1 MTILIP
7 DNMSDSTLLSGR
19 SLLRPR
25 ALGPLLTLQKLSSLV
40 AVVMGVAAAAGAW
53 AAPLRIC
60 ADPDN
65 LPFSKSEGAPRG
77 LYVDAAELIGRELNR
92 PVEYVW
98 WQTFNQR
105 RALRNTILANACDA
119 VIALPANADYKVRGV
134 KKTQPFM
141 ELTYALV
148 ALPSLRIE
156 SMGDLRGKQLG
167 VQFGTTPHIFVN
179 TAEGVRSTTY
189 RTSDELLQAL
199 SRGEIDAALLWGPVA
214 GYENKT
220 RFDGRWKVTPISG
233 PDFASQVVIG
243 VRSDQPNLATDIDR
257 ALVTL
262 KPQLAM
268 LAQQY
273 GFPADPAIALDPKWR
288 EPVATAVNP
297 AAVVATAPVA
307 LSDSDDGAARAG
319 RVRFNSQCSHCH
331 GTDSITALRE
341 RDLRRLKMRNDDR
354 WPEVALT
361 TIREGRP
368 EKGMPTWKDALRE
381 EHIQEIIAFLR
392 TIQK

>member
-1 MTILIP
+1 MTVA
-7 DNMSDSTLLSGR
+7 TLV
-19 SLLRPR
+19 
-25 ALGPLLTLQKLSSLV
+25 T
-40 AVVMGVAAAAGAW
+40 AAASAW

-65 LPFSKSEGAPRG
+65 LPFSKSEGAQRG
-77 LYVDAAELIGRELNR
+77 LYVDAAELIGKELKR

-98 WQTFNQR
+98 WHTFNQR

-134 KKTQPFM
+134 KKSQPFM
-141 ELTYALV
+141 DLTYALV
-148 ALPSLRIE
+148 APPTFRFESL
-156 SMGDLRGKQLG
+156 GDLRGKQVG

-179 TAEGVRSTTY
+179 ATEGVRSVTF
-189 RTSDELLQAL
+189 RTADELLQAL
-199 SRGEIDAALLWGPVA
+199 SRGEIDAGLLWGPVA
-214 GYENKT
+214 GYENKS

-233 PDFASQVVIG
+233 PDFSSQVVIG
-243 VRSDQPNLATDIDR
+243 VRSDQPNLATEIDQ
-257 ALVTL
+257 ALVKL
-262 KPQLAM
+262 KPQLAA

-273 GFPADPAIALDPKWR
+273 GFPSDVAVALDPKWR
-288 EPVATAVNP
+288 EPVAVAVTP
-297 AAVVATAPVA
+297 AAAATPAAAVATA
-307 LSDSDDGAARAG
+307 SDDGAARAG

-331 GTDSITALRE
+331 GTDSITALRD

-368 EKGMPTWKDALRE
+368 EKGMPTWKDALKE
-381 EHIQEIIAFLR
+381 DQIQEILAFLK

>member
-1 MTILIP
+1 MIFLIP
-7 DNMSDSTLLSGR
+7 DNMSDSKLPSGR
-19 SLLRPR
+19 SLVRPR
-25 ALGPLLTLQKLSSLV
+25 VLSPLLRLRNLVRLATAATLVTAASS
-40 AVVMGVAAAAGAW
+40 AW

-65 LPFSKSEGAPRG
+65 LPFSKSEGAQRG
-77 LYVDAAELIGRELNR
+77 LYVDAAELIGKELKR

-98 WQTFNQR
+98 WHTFNQR

-134 KKTQPFM
+134 KKSQPFM

-148 ALPSLRIE
+148 APPSFRFE
-156 SMGDLRGKQLG
+156 SLGDLRGKQIG
-167 VQFGTTPHIFVN
+167 VQFGTTPHVFVN
-179 TAEGVRSTTY
+179 TVEGIRSVTF

-214 GYENKT
+214 GYENKS

-243 VRSDQPNLATDIDR
+243 VRSDQPNLVTEIDQ

-262 KPQLAM
+262 KPQLAT

-273 GFPADPAIALDPKWR
+273 GFPSDAAVALDPKWR
-288 EPVATAVNP
+288 EPVAVMVTP
-297 AAVVATAPVA
+297 AAAATPATVVAMA
-307 LSDSDDGAARAG
+307 SDEGAARAG

-368 EKGMPTWKDALRE
+368 DKGMPTWKDALKE
-381 EHIQEIIAFLR
+381 DQIQEILAFLK

>member
-1 MTILIP
+1 
-7 DNMSDSTLLSGR
+7 MSDSKLPSGCSR
-19 SLLRPR
+19 VRPR
-25 ALGPLLTLQKLSSLV
+25 VLSAFPNLRALARLLTAATLV
-40 AVVMGVAAAAGAW
+40 SAAASAW

-65 LPFSKSEGAPRG
+65 LPFSKSEGAQRG
-77 LYVDAAELIGRELNR
+77 LYVDAAELIGKELKR

-98 WQTFNQR
+98 WHTFNQR

-134 KKTQPFM
+134 KKSQPFM
-141 ELTYALV
+141 DLTYALV
-148 ALPSLRIE
+148 APPSFRFE
-156 SMGDLRGKQLG
+156 SLGDLQGKQVG

-179 TAEGVRSTTY
+179 TAQGIRSATF
-189 RTSDELLQAL
+189 RTAEELLQAL

-214 GYENKT
+214 GYENKV

-233 PDFASQVVIG
+233 PDFSSQVVVG
-243 VRSDQPNLATDIDR
+243 VRSDQPNLATEIDR

-262 KPQLAM
+262 KPQLAA

-273 GFPADPAIALDPKWR
+273 GFPSDAAVALDPKWR
-288 EPVATAVNP
+288 EPVAVAATP
-297 AAVVATAPVA
+297 AAPVA
-307 LSDSDDGAARAG
+307 VSAAAVGADNGAVQAG

-331 GTDSITALRE
+331 GTDSVTALRE

-368 EKGMPTWKDALRE
+368 DKGMPTWKDALKE
-381 EHIQEIIAFLR
+381 DQIQEILAFLK

>member
-1 MTILIP
+1 MPLATDPLSP
-7 DNMSDSTLLSGR
+7 ETMSDSTLPCGR
-19 SLLRPR
+19 TSSRPLFSLKTVSR
-25 ALGPLLTLQKLSSLV
+25 LLTVASL
-40 AVVMGVAAAAGAW
+40 MTAAASAW

-65 LPFSKSEGAPRG
+65 LPFSKSEGAQRG
-77 LYVDAAELIGRELNR
+77 LYVDAAELIGRELKR

-119 VIALPANADYKVRGV
+119 VIALPATAEYKVRGV
-134 KKTQPFM
+134 KKSQPFM

-148 ALPSLRIE
+148 APPSFRFE
-156 SMGDLRGKQLG
+156 SMEDLRGKQVG
-167 VQFGTTPHIFVN
+167 VLFGTTPHIFVN
-179 TAEGVRSTTY
+179 TAEGVRSTTF

-199 SRGEIDAALLWGPVA
+199 SRGEIEAALLWGPVA
-214 GYENKT
+214 GYENKS
-220 RFDGRWKVTPISG
+220 RFDSRWKVTPIAG

-243 VRSDQPNLATDIDR
+243 VRSDQPNLAAEIDR

-262 KPQLAM
+262 KPQLAT

-273 GFPADPAIALDPKWR
+273 GFPTGPAIALDPKWR
-288 EPVATAVNP
+288 EPVPVAVAPAT
-297 AAVVATAPVA
+297 VVATAPTAQPV
-307 LSDSDDGAARAG
+307 SDDAAARAG

-331 GTDSITALRE
+331 GTDSVTALRE
-341 RDLRRLKMRNDDR
+341 RDLRRLKSRNDDR

-368 EKGMPTWKDALRE
+368 EKGMPTWKDALKE
-381 EHIQEIIAFLR
+381 DQIQEIISFLR